1 MVSFCISPADNP
13 QHSFL
18 ITSAFT
24 AEQLG
29 LDQPHL
35 FIPIKR
41 ARLGSPRGPV
51 ALKTRLG
58 WTLHS
63 PNRLEQSIRLQQCLL
78 ISTIPQMSDLFR
90 NVEKLWQADIL
101 AFRNEKEVTRS

>member
-58 WTLHS
+58 WTLHG
-63 PNRLEQSIRLQQCLL
+63 PNRLEQSIRLQQCL
-78 ISTIPQMSDLFR
+78 
-90 NVEKLWQADIL
+90 NVRSLQERRKNWQADIL